1 MTVSN
6 NSNSRSSAIV
16 GIAIVV
22 VLIVAIIGIWV
33 MKSTASP
40 TGTMRQVTYFV
51 EATGGYAVVIYTD
64 SIGNQTDS
72 TMLTT
77 PFRRTISLPVGNE
90 VYLTASNPSQT
101 GTITCKISIDNREWK
116 QSTGTHP
123 VDSVAC
129 AGIIK

>member
-1 MTVSN
+1 MTVAN
-6 NSNSRSSAIV
+6 NRNSRSSTLV

-22 VLIVAIIGIWV
+22 VIVVAIVGVWV
-33 MKSTASP
+33 LKSTSSP
-40 TGTMRQVTYFV
+40 SGNMRQVTYMV
-51 EATGGYAVVIYTD
+51 DATGGYAVIIYTD
-64 SIGNQTDS
+64 SIGHRTES

-77 PFRRTISLPVGNE
+77 PFRRTVTLPVGE
-90 VYLTASNPSQT
+90 EIYLTASNPSQT
-101 GTITCKISIDNREWK
+101 GKITCKISIDNREWK